1 MYKIIYYFTVAKS
14 LKILNYAKNVPK
26 WFPLLKVSQS
36 FHFSCLYSDN
46 VAQIGFQVSLSL
58 CFIVTAIGLLSTSC
72 TIIVSLYIFLYLS
85 AFSFLLV
92 ESLIILHKLVDKII
106 LEKLEKSVF
115 VLASGSLPPLLFT
128 LLTVP
133 FLPPSLLSAP
143 DQQSM

>member
-1 MYKIIYYFTVAKS
+1 MGGGRKGTVRRVKRRGGR
-14 LKILNYAKNVPK
+14 L
-26 WFPLLKVSQS
+26 PLANTNTLFSS
-36 FHFSCLYSDN
+36 FSRM
-46 VAQIGFQVSLSL
+46 I
-58 CFIVTAIGLLSTSC
+58 LST
-72 TIIVSLYIFLYLS
+72 IVVSLYIFLYLS

-143 DQQSM
+143 DQQSMCSLNFSSST